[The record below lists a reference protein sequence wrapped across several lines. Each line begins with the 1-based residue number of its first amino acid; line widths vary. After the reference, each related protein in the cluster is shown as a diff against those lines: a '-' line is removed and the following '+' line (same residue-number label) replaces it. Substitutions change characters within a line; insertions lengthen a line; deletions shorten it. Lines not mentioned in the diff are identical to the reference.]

1 MQNRE
6 GTVANRWALTR
17 TAFLRLLSRLDP
29 DPDHAGHKYEDLRR
43 RLVGFFELRGSSC
56 PEDHADETINRV
68 TRRIDEGQPV
78 EHLVAYAH
86 GVARMILLEALRREE
101 KERATEEAFAISMLT
116 VNGRC
121 DLRWACL
128 DCCLDRLP
136 AGDRELMLEY
146 YRYEAGGKG
155 KIDARKAL
163 AGRLG
168 IPSAVLRARAFR
180 IRERLE
186 VCVRRCLGRA
196 QSGEHVPC
204 DEGSGVPQLRTVCR
218 R

>member
-1 MQNRE
+1 
-6 GTVANRWALTR
+6 VASRWALTR
-17 TAFLRLLSRLDP
+17 TAFLRLLLRLDP
-29 DPDHAGHKYEDLRR
+29 DPDHAGQKYEDLRR

-101 KERATEEAFAISMLT
+101 KERATEEAFAIATLT
-116 VNGRC
+116 VNGSS

-128 DCCLDRLP
+128 DCCLDALP
-136 AGDRELMLEY
+136 ADDRELMLAY
-146 YRYEAGGKG
+146 YRYEAGR
-155 KIDARKAL
+155 KIEARKTL

-168 IPSAVLRARAFR
+168 IPSGVLRARAFR

-186 VCVRRCLGRA
+186 VCVRRCVGRA
-196 QSGEHVPC
+196 QRGEHAPCGDGSAVPP
-204 DEGSGVPQLRTVCR
+204 VRTLCR